1 MNNMIKNCYI
11 HIPFCKSIC
20 SYCDFCK
27 VFYNERQ
34 VDKYLNSLEKE
45 IKSTYN
51 NELQETIY
59 IGGGTPSSLNLE
71 ELDRLFKILE
81 VLKKD
86 SNTEYTIECNFSTIT
101 EEKLLL
107 FKKYGINRLSFGIE
121 SISNKNLNFL
131 GRDESKEKIKEII
144 GIARKLDFKNIN
156 LDLMYAIPGETI
168 DELEEDL
175 NFIISLDP
183 DHISTYSLIIEE
195 NTKLYLN
202 NTKEIDEDL
211 DYLMY
216 NKICTRLKEKY
227 NHYEISNFAKK
238 GYESKH
244 NLCYWKNKEY
254 YGFGVS
260 ASSYRNNIKYTNT
273 KSITKYNNYEY
284 KYLEEKVSKED
295 KMSYEMILGL
305 RLLEGVSKEVFYD
318 KYKIKIE
325 DYFDIKTLIENNL
338 LKENNTH
345 YFIEENKLYIS
356 NEILLSFIKE

>member
-1 MNNMIKNCYI
+1 MNLLFVINQLNALGIINSTLGLIFSVFSLIITLIKKDN
-11 HIPFCKSIC
+11 
-20 SYCDFCK
+20 
-27 VFYNERQ
+27 
-34 VDKYLNSLEKE
+34 YLN
-45 IKSTYN
+45 
-51 NELQETIY
+51 
-59 IGGGTPSSLNLE
+59 
-71 ELDRLFKILE
+71 
-81 VLKKD
+81 
-86 SNTEYTIECNFSTIT
+86 
-101 EEKLLL
+101 KLLYTL
-107 FKKYGINRLSFGIE
+107 FFIFYI
-121 SISNKNLNFL
+121 
-131 GRDESKEKIKEII
+131 
-144 GIARKLDFKNIN
+144 
-156 LDLMYAIPGETI
+156 
-168 DELEEDL
+168 L